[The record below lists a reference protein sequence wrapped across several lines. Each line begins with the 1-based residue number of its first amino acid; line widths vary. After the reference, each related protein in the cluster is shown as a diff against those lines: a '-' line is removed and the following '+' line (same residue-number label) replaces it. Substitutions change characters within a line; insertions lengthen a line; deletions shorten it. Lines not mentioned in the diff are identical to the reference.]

1 MEAKEKQEGKEQ
13 DLERMTVKELRTLA
27 AESTDLVGV
36 HAMKKA
42 ELMAAIKE
50 AKGIKEEKGIKE
62 AKEIKEEKGVKEEKE
77 IKEAKGIKEEKA
89 PKKRIEEGGITV
101 KQLKVKIVEL
111 KRKRQEAREAKD
123 KRMVNILRRRIN
135 RVKKRTRK
143 FSHA

>member
-42 ELMAAIKE
+42 ELLA
-50 AKGIKEEKGIKE
+50 GIKEEKGIKE
-62 AKEIKEEKGVKEEKE
+62 EEGIKEEKGIKEEE
-77 IKEAKGIKEEKA
+77 GIKEEKA
-89 PKKRIEEGGITV
+89 PKRRIEEGGITV

-123 KRMVNILRRRIN
+123 KRMVNILRRTRN

>member
-1 MEAKEKQEGKEQ
+1 MEAKDNQEGKEK

-42 ELMAAIKE
+42 ELLAA
-50 AKGIKEEKGIKE
+50 IKEEKGIKE
-62 AKEIKEEKGVKEEKE
+62 EE
-77 IKEAKGIKEEKA
+77 A

-111 KRKRQEAREAKD
+111 KRKRREAREAKY

-135 RVKKRTRK
+135 RVKKRARK
-143 FSHA
+143 LSHA